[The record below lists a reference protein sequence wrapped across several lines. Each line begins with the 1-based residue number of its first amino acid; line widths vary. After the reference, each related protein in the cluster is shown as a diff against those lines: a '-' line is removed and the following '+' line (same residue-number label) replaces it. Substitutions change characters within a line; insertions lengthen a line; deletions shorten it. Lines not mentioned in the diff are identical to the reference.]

1 MSVQENTPPAG
12 TRCGYV
18 AIIGEPNAG
27 KSTLLNQLVG
37 AKVAIVSPKVQT
49 TRTRI
54 TAIAMEGAAQIVFLD
69 TPGIF
74 EPKRR
79 LERAMVQAAWSGAQ
93 DADRILLL
101 IDAER
106 GLDAPTRRIVAGL
119 MEAGRKASLVINK
132 IDLVRR
138 DRLLGLTAECNA
150 LFPFAETFMVSA
162 LTGDGV
168 ADMRRRIAASLPEGP
183 WLYPPDQLADMPERM
198 LAAEVTR
205 EKLFHRLH
213 DELPYASTVETEGW
227 HDQGDGSVRI
237 EQVIYVTKE
246 SHKPIVLGR
255 GGRTV
260 KAIGQESRRELE
272 ELLGRRV
279 HLFLF
284 VKVRERWLDDPERYR
299 EMGLD
304 FPKS

>member
-1 MSVQENTPPAG
+1 MSGATMPA
-12 TRCGYV
+12 TKRCGYV
-18 AIIGEPNAG
+18 AIVGEPNAG

-54 TAIAMEGAAQIVFLD
+54 TAIAMEGDAQIVFLD

-74 EPKRR
+74 QPKRR
-79 LERAMVQAAWSGAQ
+79 LERAMVQAAWSGAD

-101 IDAER
+101 ADAER
-106 GLDAPTRRIVAGL
+106 GLDAETRRIMASLAGS
-119 MEAGRKASLVINK
+119 GRRASLVINK

-138 DRLLGLTAECNA
+138 DRLLGLAAEFNA
-150 LFPFAETFMVSA
+150 LFPFEETFMISA

-168 ADMRRRIAASLPEGP
+168 AEMRRRIAAGLPEGP

-198 LAAEVTR
+198 LAAEITR

-227 HDQGDGSVRI
+227 REQDDGSVRI
-237 EQVIYVTKE
+237 EQVIYVAKE
-246 SHKPIVLGR
+246 SQKPIVLGR

-260 KAIGQESRRELE
+260 KAIGQDSRRELE
-272 ELLGRRV
+272 TILGRRV